1 MVKKVIALLGMVMF
15 CSSAFA
21 LNTEAMLGES
31 CADQKVAFE
40 KYAADQRNDFVA
52 QHILINMADPMENMT
67 DEQALPLAACYAT
80 FKVKGLAFVDFVR
93 TITDI
98 FPGDISGKEAAKLSD
113 FADRVVRLSK
123 KAAFDNMVA
132 QSSSAGDIMKYV
144 WKEMVWPLDHMNEQ
158 EAATHLAI
166 YKTFKV
172 EGRPLSEFIRE
183 RSMFYDMN
191 AEIKLEK
198 FADTIDPTK

>member
-1 MVKKVIALLGMVMF
+1 MKKVIALLGMVMF

-80 FKVKGLAFVDFVR
+80 FKVKGMAFTSFVR
-93 TITDI
+93 AHAGV
-98 FPGDISGKEAAKLSD
+98 FPGDITGKEEAELRN
-113 FADRVVRLSK
+113 FADRVQRLSVQAK
-123 KAAFDNMVA
+123 LNKIVA
-132 QSSSAGDIMKYV
+132 QGNTSHTIQFILINFADP
-144 WKEMVWPLDHMNEQ
+144 MVQMSDAQAAPLAKAYQ
-158 EAATHLAI
+158 GV
-166 YKTFKV
+166 KV
-172 EGRPLSEFIRE
+172 NGQPMMEFVRVHASEFLGTVPQELDAFVNRV
-183 RSMFYDMN
+183 N
-191 AEIKLEK
+191 QLAK
-198 FADTIDPTK
+198 